1 MTRKKVLV
9 FFLILFAFISSFVLL
24 NRERYFGKK
33 IVSPY
38 EISVICRSSSTASST
53 SVRQGMEQA
62 AKDLN
67 AEISFITLQKENS
80 AEEQV
85 SLLKR
90 EIRNGADAVVIS
102 PVNSEDLEQ
111 PVREA
116 MKSVPVIAM
125 QSTVESIPNLPL
137 ISCDNEKLGSALA
150 QAAAGDGKN
159 LLRIAILRNS
169 MDCSSIRRRYDGVMK
184 ILDEGKN
191 KIEYWDIPNGSQQAY
206 DTAKGMLLSSAADTV
221 IALDASTL
229 EAVAKAEQ
237 DLSKSG
243 FTKVRIFGIGRTDTI
258 VSLLD
263 SRIIRSV
270 GVENEYNLGYL
281 SIQAAVDKINKKP
294 DSHDPSINFAV
305 INQENMYS
313 SENQRLLFPFSR

>member
-1 MTRKKVLV
+1 MTRKRILV

-38 EISVICRSSSTASST
+38 EISVICRSSSAASST
-53 SVRQGMEQA
+53 SIRQGMEQA

-67 AEISFITLQKENS
+67 AEISFITLQKENN

-102 PVNSEDLEQ
+102 PVNSKDLER

-116 MKSVPVIAM
+116 MKSVPVVAM

-137 ISCDNEKLGSALA
+137 ISCDNEKLGSTLA
-150 QAAAGDGKN
+150 QAAAGDGKSP
-159 LLRIAILRNS
+159 LRVAILRNS
-169 MDCSSIRRRYDGVMK
+169 MDCSSIRQRYAGVMK
-184 ILDEGKN
+184 ILGTGKN

-237 DLSKSG
+237 DLLKSG
-243 FTKVRIFGIGRTDTI
+243 SAKVRIFGMGRTNTI

-263 SRIIRSV
+263 SRIIHSV

-281 SIQAAVDKINKKP
+281 SIQTAVDKINKKP
-294 DSHDPSINFAV
+294 DTHDPSINFAV